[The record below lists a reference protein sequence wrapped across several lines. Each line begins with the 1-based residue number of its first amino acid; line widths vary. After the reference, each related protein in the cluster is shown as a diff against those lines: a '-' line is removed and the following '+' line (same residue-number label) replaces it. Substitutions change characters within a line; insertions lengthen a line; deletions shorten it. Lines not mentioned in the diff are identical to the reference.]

1 MAQLFGKNYQEAGS
15 SSSPLLL
22 RSNGEIKLQW
32 GNKFIDLVKNGKIN
46 SEAKDCIFTVDTS
59 DEIKANGIYL
69 VTEDSSIWIN
79 VEGTKAKLSDND
91 TTYVSFL
98 TEQETTPEQK
108 QQALTNLGLIYE
120 NIDALNKANLVT
132 GLAYVVE
139 SNKLYLIQNKVVSEY
154 QVASALP
161 TSGKF
166 DDLTISNLTIKND
179 TINSNQ
185 LSFTIGNI
193 QYLQLKN
200 SQIICSMPLLSDTIQ
215 SSNYIYNSS
224 GFSLSYKQGKSS
236 LDIDSINWRNIESE
250 LPKNQKEYIEYT
262 IIGEYN
268 IVTST
273 QQVSS
278 NNSTYNYRFNLKYP
292 NTLSVNDFIEA
303 EINTTYNVYLI
314 KEEIKEVKNG
324 TDVINQNWFYL
335 NKNLPAGFI
344 LKVVLDDDSI
354 VYYGSE
360 AVGGVLKLE
369 NSNNIESKHVV
380 SAQLVVKKEEAGVVA
395 YIPSTKYFV
404 DVTTRQKHSNKPLE
418 CEIIEVNDK
427 YIIVSP
433 LDQEAGG
440 DIIASSQFKIY
451 KARVPQFIQG
461 EGFLVLREWDSENN
475 KYIYHTKIG
484 TISTKE
490 FKDVLQAEWQEDL
503 DDKPNI
509 EYSKVG
515 IYSDN
520 FIGINSQLY
529 NAVFKKGQLYP
540 RYDKD
545 LTIPE
550 GTKKDYKLNKKFDT
564 VIPNLKW
571 IKQLM
576 DIVTPIG
583 TIVAWH
589 GDSIPKGWSICDGS
603 NGTPNLIGKF
613 IKADTSEKQDNE
625 TDLDNDNKLLLRKEH
640 LPEHHHPHKPHN
652 HILSGSHT
660 YTDTIYHNTY
670 IGSST
675 TVGSASEDNSTSAI
689 GSMSYGGRASET
701 VSITVNGSDFK
712 VSNKTSEEQSVNW
725 ENKKIKI
732 EPHAYSLVFIMK
744 YQNLY
749 DMYNI

>member
-32 GNKFIDLVKNGKIN
+32 GNKFIDLIKNGKIN
-46 SEAKDCIFTVDTS
+46 SEAKDYIFTVDTS

-79 VEGTKAKLSDND
+79 VEGTKTKLNNTD

-161 TSGKF
+161 ASGKF

-185 LSFTIGNI
+185 LSFTIGKT

-262 IIGEYN
+262 IMGEYN

-278 NNSTYNYRFNLKYP
+278 DNSTYNYQFNLKYP

-314 KEEIKEVKNG
+314 KEEIKEVKQEKEVKTETG
-324 TDVINQNWFYL
+324 TKTETDVINQNWFYL
-335 NKNLPAGFI
+335 NKNLPEGFI
-344 LKVVLDDDSI
+344 LKVVLDDGSI
-354 VYYGSE
+354 AYYGSE
-360 AVGGVLKLE
+360 AVGEVLKLE

-380 SAQLVVKKEEAGVVA
+380 SAQLVVKKEEVGVVT
-395 YIPSTKYFV
+395 YVPSTKYFV
-404 DVTTRQKHSNKPLE
+404 DVTTSQKHSNKPLE
-418 CEIIEVNDK
+418 CKIVEVNNK
-427 YIIVSP
+427 YIIVSS

-440 DIIASSQFKIY
+440 DIIASGQFKIY
-451 KARVPQFIQG
+451 QARVPQFIQG
-461 EGFLVLREWDSENN
+461 EGFLALRKWDSVNN
-475 KYIYHTKIG
+475 KYVYHTIIG
-484 TISTKE
+484 TYKESEFGIS
-490 FKDVLQAEWQEDL
+490 
-503 DDKPNI
+503 DDTNDKF
-509 EYSKVG
+509 G
-515 IYSDN
+515 FYSDDVKVT
-520 FIGINSQLY
+520 GISLSG
-529 NAVFKKGQLYP
+529 AKFSGQLP
-540 RYDKD
+540 SFTETKPD
-545 LTIPE
+545 TIANNQFPTME
-550 GTKKDYKLNKKFDT
+550 IVNEKIKKAVDDVGDT
-564 VIPNLKW
+564 NISLISKNSL
-571 IKQLM
+571 
-576 DIVTPIG
+576 
-583 TIVAWH
+583 
-589 GDSIPKGWSICDGS
+589 PKGSIIMFNSAENIPDKWQICDGT
-603 NGTPNLIGKF
+603 NGTPNLIDKF
-613 IKADTSEKQDNE
+613 IKAGTTLKEESIELTKYTNSTE
-625 TDLDNDNKLLLRKEH
+625 TPGETT
-640 LPEHHHPHKPHN
+640 PEQ
-652 HILSGSHT
+652 
-660 YTDTIYHNTY
+660 
-670 IGSST
+670 
-675 TVGSASEDNSTSAI
+675 SEDNK
-689 GSMSYGGRASET
+689 YKL
-701 VSITVNGSDFK
+701 D
-712 VSNKTSEEQSVNW
+712 
-725 ENKKIKI
+725 
-732 EPHAYSLVFIMK
+732 AYSLIFIMK
-744 YQNLY
+744 
-749 DMYNI
+749 MK

>member
-32 GNKFIDLVKNGKIN
+32 GNKFIDLIKNGKIN
-46 SEAKDCIFTVDTS
+46 SEAKDYIFTVDTS

-79 VEGTKAKLSDND
+79 VEGTKTKLNNTD

-161 TSGKF
+161 ASSKF

-179 TINSNQ
+179 TINSSQ
-185 LSFTIGNI
+185 LSFTIGKT

-278 NNSTYNYRFNLKYP
+278 DNSTYNYQFNLKYP

-314 KEEIKEVKNG
+314 KEEIKEVKQEKEVKTETG
-324 TDVINQNWFYL
+324 TKTETDIINQNWFYL
-335 NKNLPAGFI
+335 NKNLPEGFI
-344 LKVVLDDDSI
+344 LKVVLDDGSI
-354 VYYGSE
+354 AYYGSE
-360 AVGGVLKLE
+360 AVGEVLKLE

-380 SAQLVVKKEEAGVVA
+380 SAQLVVKKEEVGVVT
-395 YIPSTKYFV
+395 YVPSTKYFV
-404 DVTTRQKHSNKPLE
+404 DVTTSQKHSNKPLE
-418 CEIIEVNDK
+418 CKIVEVNNK
-427 YIIVSP
+427 YIIVSS

-440 DIIASSQFKIY
+440 DIIASGQFKIY
-451 KARVPQFIQG
+451 QARVPQFIQG
-461 EGFLVLREWDSENN
+461 EGFLALRKWDSVNN
-475 KYIYHTKIG
+475 KYVYHTIIG
-484 TISTKE
+484 TYKESEFGIS
-490 FKDVLQAEWQEDL
+490 
-503 DDKPNI
+503 DDTSDKF
-509 EYSKVG
+509 G
-515 IYSDN
+515 FYSDD
-520 FIGINSQLY
+520 IKVTGISLSG
-529 NAVFKKGQLYP
+529 AKFSGQLP
-540 RYDKD
+540 SFTETKPD
-545 LTIPE
+545 TIANNQFPTME
-550 GTKKDYKLNKKFDT
+550 IVNEKIKKAVDDAGDT
-564 VIPNLKW
+564 NISLISKNSL
-571 IKQLM
+571 
-576 DIVTPIG
+576 
-583 TIVAWH
+583 
-589 GDSIPKGWSICDGS
+589 PKGSIIMFNSAENIPDKWQICDGT
-603 NGTPNLIGKF
+603 NGTPNLIDKF
-613 IKADTSEKQDNE
+613 IKAGTTLKEESIELTKYTNSTE
-625 TDLDNDNKLLLRKEH
+625 TPGETT
-640 LPEHHHPHKPHN
+640 PEQ
-652 HILSGSHT
+652 
-660 YTDTIYHNTY
+660 
-670 IGSST
+670 
-675 TVGSASEDNSTSAI
+675 SEDNK
-689 GSMSYGGRASET
+689 YKL
-701 VSITVNGSDFK
+701 D
-712 VSNKTSEEQSVNW
+712 
-725 ENKKIKI
+725 
-732 EPHAYSLVFIMK
+732 AYSLIFIMK
-744 YQNLY
+744 
-749 DMYNI
+749 MK

>member
-1 MAQLFGKNYQEAGS
+1 MAQLFGKNYQEVGS

-32 GNKFIDLVKNGKIN
+32 GNKFIDLIKNGKIN
-46 SEAKDCIFTVDTS
+46 SEAKDYIFTVDTS

-79 VEGTKAKLSDND
+79 VEGTKTKLNNTD

-161 TSGKF
+161 ASGKF

-185 LSFTIGNI
+185 LSFTIGKT

-278 NNSTYNYRFNLKYP
+278 DNSTYNYQFNLKYP

-314 KEEIKEVKNG
+314 KEEIKEVKQEKEVKTETG
-324 TDVINQNWFYL
+324 TKTETDVINQNWFYL
-335 NKNLPAGFI
+335 NKNLPEGFI
-344 LKVVLDDDSI
+344 LKVVLDDGSI
-354 VYYGSE
+354 AYYGSE
-360 AVGGVLKLE
+360 AVGEVLKLE

-380 SAQLVVKKEEAGVVA
+380 SAQLVVKKEEVGVVT
-395 YIPSTKYFV
+395 YVPSTKYFV
-404 DVTTRQKHSNKPLE
+404 DVTTSQKHSNKPLE
-418 CEIIEVNDK
+418 CKIVEVNNK
-427 YIIVSP
+427 YIIVSS

-440 DIIASSQFKIY
+440 DIIASGQFKIY
-451 KARVPQFIQG
+451 QARVPQFIQG
-461 EGFLVLREWDSENN
+461 EGFLALRKWDSVNN
-475 KYIYHTKIG
+475 KYVYHTIIG
-484 TISTKE
+484 TYKESEFGIS
-490 FKDVLQAEWQEDL
+490 
-503 DDKPNI
+503 DDTNDKF
-509 EYSKVG
+509 G
-515 IYSDN
+515 FYSDDVKVT
-520 FIGINSQLY
+520 GISLSG
-529 NAVFKKGQLYP
+529 AKFSGQLP
-540 RYDKD
+540 SFTETKPD
-545 LTIPE
+545 TIANNQFPTME
-550 GTKKDYKLNKKFDT
+550 IVNEKIKKAVDDAGDT
-564 VIPNLKW
+564 NISLISKNSL
-571 IKQLM
+571 
-576 DIVTPIG
+576 
-583 TIVAWH
+583 
-589 GDSIPKGWSICDGS
+589 PKGSIIMFNSAENIPDKWQICDGT
-603 NGTPNLIGKF
+603 NGTPNLIDKF
-613 IKADTSEKQDNE
+613 IKAGTTLKEESIELTKYTNSTE
-625 TDLDNDNKLLLRKEH
+625 TPGETT
-640 LPEHHHPHKPHN
+640 PEQ
-652 HILSGSHT
+652 
-660 YTDTIYHNTY
+660 
-670 IGSST
+670 
-675 TVGSASEDNSTSAI
+675 SEDNK
-689 GSMSYGGRASET
+689 YKL
-701 VSITVNGSDFK
+701 D
-712 VSNKTSEEQSVNW
+712 
-725 ENKKIKI
+725 
-732 EPHAYSLVFIMK
+732 AYSLIFIMK
-744 YQNLY
+744 
-749 DMYNI
+749 MK

>member
-15 SSSPLLL
+15 PSSPLLL

-32 GNKFIDLVKNGKIN
+32 GNKFIDLIKNGKIN
-46 SEAKDCIFTVDTS
+46 SEAKDYIFTVDTS

-79 VEGTKAKLSDND
+79 VEGTKTKLNNTD

-161 TSGKF
+161 ASGKF

-185 LSFTIGNI
+185 LSFTIGKT

-278 NNSTYNYRFNLKYP
+278 DNYQFNLKYP

-314 KEEIKEVKNG
+314 KEEIKEVKQEKEVKTETG
-324 TDVINQNWFYL
+324 TKTETDVINQNWFYL
-335 NKNLPAGFI
+335 NKNLPEGFI
-344 LKVVLDDDSI
+344 LKVVLDDGSI
-354 VYYGSE
+354 AYYGSE
-360 AVGGVLKLE
+360 AVGEVLKLE

-380 SAQLVVKKEEAGVVA
+380 SAQLVVKKEEVGVVT
-395 YIPSTKYFV
+395 YVPSTKYFV
-404 DVTTRQKHSNKPLE
+404 DVTTSQKHSNKPLE
-418 CEIIEVNDK
+418 CKIVEVNNK

-440 DIIASSQFKIY
+440 DIIASGQFKIY
-451 KARVPQFIQG
+451 QARVPQFIQG
-461 EGFLVLREWDSENN
+461 EGFLALRKWDSVNN
-475 KYIYHTKIG
+475 KYVYHTIIG
-484 TISTKE
+484 TYKESEFGIS
-490 FKDVLQAEWQEDL
+490 
-503 DDKPNI
+503 DDTNDKF
-509 EYSKVG
+509 G
-515 IYSDN
+515 FYSDDVKVT
-520 FIGINSQLY
+520 GISLSG
-529 NAVFKKGQLYP
+529 AKFSGQLP
-540 RYDKD
+540 SFTETKPD
-545 LTIPE
+545 TIANNQFPTME
-550 GTKKDYKLNKKFDT
+550 IVNEKIKKAVDDAGDT
-564 VIPNLKW
+564 NISLISKNSL
-571 IKQLM
+571 
-576 DIVTPIG
+576 
-583 TIVAWH
+583 
-589 GDSIPKGWSICDGS
+589 PKGSIIMFNSAENIPDKWQICDGT
-603 NGTPNLIGKF
+603 NGTPNLIDKF
-613 IKADTSEKQDNE
+613 IKAGTTLKEESIELTKYTNSTE
-625 TDLDNDNKLLLRKEH
+625 TPGETT
-640 LPEHHHPHKPHN
+640 PEQ
-652 HILSGSHT
+652 
-660 YTDTIYHNTY
+660 
-670 IGSST
+670 
-675 TVGSASEDNSTSAI
+675 SEDNK
-689 GSMSYGGRASET
+689 YKL
-701 VSITVNGSDFK
+701 D
-712 VSNKTSEEQSVNW
+712 
-725 ENKKIKI
+725 
-732 EPHAYSLVFIMK
+732 AYSLIFIMK
-744 YQNLY
+744 
-749 DMYNI
+749 MK